1 VELRSLTKKFDLV
14 VAGHL
19 AIDNIEIGKTRVVR
33 VGGPPFYSAI
43 AASRLGVKVAVLSKV
58 GGDFSRMYLEILE
71 NEQVNIDFTQ
81 IVENAKTTSFHIKY
95 INNFRKMKL
104 EALCHG
110 LLPEDVSTKLKA
122 KAVHIAPIA
131 NEVSYETFERLRK
144 NADIVCL
151 DPQGFTRRFDEKR
164 NVELKEWRDKRF
176 LEKTS
181 ILKANEKEAACLSGF
196 SNPYRAAEKIA
207 EYGVEMV
214 IVTLAEKGAIL
225 YCDGKIHEIPAY
237 PVRVADLTGA
247 GDVFMGVFIAEYI
260 KGKDPA
266 WCGCVGSAAASI
278 LIEKSDLLRF
288 GFKDEIYER
297 AEKLYGMI
305 G

>member
-1 VELRSLTKKFDLV
+1 M
-14 VAGHL
+14 
-19 AIDNIEIGKTRVVR
+19 
-33 VGGPPFYSAI
+33 
-43 AASRLGVKVAVLSKV
+43 KVAVLSKV
-58 GGDFSRMYLEILE
+58 GGDFSRSYLEILE

-81 IVENAKTTSFHIKY
+81 IVEDAKATSFHIKY
-95 INNFRKMKL
+95 IDNFRKMKL

-110 LLPEDVSTKLKA
+110 LLPEDVPVNLKA
-122 KAVHIAPIA
+122 KAVHVAPIA
-131 NEVSYETFERLRK
+131 NEIPYETFERLRK
-144 NADIVCL
+144 IADIVCL
-151 DPQGFTRRFDEKR
+151 DPQGFTRRFDEKG

-181 ILKANEKEAACLSGF
+181 ILKADEKEAACISGF
-196 SNPYRAAEKIA
+196 SNPYKAAEKIA

-247 GDVFMGVFIAEYI
+247 GDVFMGAFIAEYI

-278 LIEKSDLLRF
+278 LIEKSGLLRF
-288 GFKDEIYER
+288 GFKDDEIYER